1 MIKGN
6 NVFEASSKN
15 SLINKIKEGNYNLP
29 KSVSRE
35 FISFLSGMLQFDGQK
50 RLTARQLLDK
60 SFLRKNVKEFHYLSV
75 NHDLKQ
81 VKEFLEL
88 KSSIILYKEKM
99 NQSVQKSYKK
109 QISSDIIRPNQTL
122 NMPNPNKINQNII
135 NSAPNPNQPYN
146 LQYNFYGQ
154 KMTPGTT
161 DVSSTNISSSYPSNF
176 SYPNSMS
183 QPSYQ
188 SSLAHSYGPSSNIS
202 QQQTRYQSMMNNNN
216 NNSNLNNNS
225 ANSYQQSN
233 NNSSINTS
241 FQRYNSQQFDKD
253 KDDDLCIVF

>member
-1 MIKGN
+1 MKSKRLIDFGLSKVLSSPNGFATSIVGTPLYEDPKILQIYFGFNNDIKNFQYSKEADIWSLGCICFEMIKGDKA
-6 NVFEASSKN
+6 FESKTQL

-35 FISFLSGMLQFDGQK
+35 FISFLYEMLQFEGQK

-60 SFLRKNVKEFHYLSV
+60 SFLRKSIKDFHYLSV

-109 QISSDIIRPNQTL
+109 QISSDIIRPNSTL
-122 NMPNPNKINQNII
+122 NMPNPNNINQNII
-135 NSAPNPNQPYN
+135 NSAPNPNPNQPYN

-154 KMTPGTT
+154 KMTPDTT
-161 DVSSTNISSSYPSNF
+161 NVSLTNTSLSNASNF
-176 SYPNSMS
+176 FLS
-183 QPSYQ
+183 
-188 SSLAHSYGPSSNIS
+188 
-202 QQQTRYQSMMNNNN
+202 
-216 NNSNLNNNS
+216 
-225 ANSYQQSN
+225 
-233 NNSSINTS
+233 
-241 FQRYNSQQFDKD
+241 
-253 KDDDLCIVF
+253 